1 MMIYYLQN
9 AIDINLHNQY
19 VAQISKKITK
29 DRTFKGIYTVDTTAY
44 YPEDR
49 GISES
54 IKFGRNLVKQI
65 LKNSYLN

>member
-1 MMIYYLQN
+1 MWHIFQK
-9 AIDINLHNQY
+9 NLPK
-19 VAQISKKITK
+19 VEP
-29 DRTFKGIYTVDTTAY
+29 FKGIFTVDTTAY

-65 LKNSYLN
+65 LKNSY